1 MVVRAAQERNLF
13 LIQNVQETEEGLEEL
28 KLKQKEMKA
37 SYRQTT
43 PAPPPL
49 PRPPSPVPRPS
60 SPALLSVFGGHNNWV
75 AWAKST
81 SSMTRQCVPH
91 GATGTP

>member
-1 MVVRAAQERNLF
+1 MVVRTAQERNLF

-43 PAPPPL
+43 PAPPSPFPCPPAPFPL
-49 PRPPSPVPRPS
+49 P
-60 SPALLSVFGGHNNWV
+60 LSVFGVRNNWV